1 MFIYNSSPHCFS
13 ALSPIITSFT
23 KLITSV
29 IALIQRVYQH
39 IHNLAMLLHS
49 NSDCRQCQEYRMS
62 KISEEIAIDSEL
74 LVVQQAARLITQSAD
89 PVPAI
94 QGILRLLSELLGL
107 NRGRVVLPNNES
119 GRLEIKYAYGL
130 TDVERNKGQYE
141 LGEGVTGRVYQT
153 GQLALIQNIDE
164 EPTYLTRAV
173 DRVNLPNEAVA
184 YLAVPIVLDELPVGV
199 LAVHRLRSRD
209 RQFQRDL
216 SLLQVIATFIGQVLR
231 VKELISERTAHLV
244 SENKLLRNKLE
255 GKGAQYGI
263 FGESPVLKRAI
274 EQALQVVGT
283 DTTVLLLG
291 ESGTGKERFA
301 RMQHIAS
308 ERASGPFVSINCG
321 AIPANLI
328 ESELFGHEKG
338 AFTGATTAKKGKIE
352 LANGG
357 TLFLDEIGD
366 LDLDLQ
372 TKLLKV
378 LEDRE
383 IQRVGGTKS
392 IPVDLRIVAAT
403 HQNLQ
408 EAVNENRF
416 RLDLFYRLNVFPIR
430 LPALRARQGDV
441 SILARHFLN
450 GANEDYGRNVV
461 FGPGSLEQLESY
473 LWPGNIRQLENL
485 VKRAVLL
492 CGDTMISRELIAQ
505 ILAEEG
511 GISSPLVAEGKRQE
525 FSSPAQYDV
534 QPAYSPPPIAPVS
547 QPHTVDHGMRPYAR
561 VNDSEVGQIVNA
573 LKLNYGNKTR
583 AAISLGLTPRQ
594 LRYRMK
600 KLDIIDI

>member
-1 MFIYNSSPHCFS
+1 M
-13 ALSPIITSFT
+13 
-23 KLITSV
+23 
-29 IALIQRVYQH
+29 Q
-39 IHNLAMLLHS
+39 
-49 NSDCRQCQEYRMS
+49 
-62 KISEEIAIDSEL
+62 KISDETAIDSEL

-107 NRGRVVLPNNES
+107 NRGRVVLPNKQSE
-119 GRLEIKYAYGL
+119 RLEIQYAYGL
-130 TDVERNKGQYE
+130 TDVERNKGQYD
-141 LGEGVTGRVYQT
+141 LGEGITGRVYQT

-184 YLAVPIVLDELPVGV
+184 YLSVPIILDELPIGV
-199 LAVHRLRSRD
+199 LAVHRLRNRE

-216 SLLQVIATFIGQVLR
+216 SLLQIIATFIGQVLR
-231 VKELISERTAHLV
+231 VKELISERTAHLLT
-244 SENKLLRNKLE
+244 ENKLLRNKLE

-263 FGESPVLKRAI
+263 LGESPALQRAI
-274 EQALQVVGT
+274 EQALQVVSTG
-283 DTTVLLLG
+283 TTVLLLG

-321 AIPANLI
+321 AIPAALI

-366 LDLDLQ
+366 LELDLQ

-378 LEDRE
+378 LEDRD

-392 IPVDLRIVAAT
+392 IPVDIRIVAAT

-430 LPALRARQGDV
+430 LPPLRSRQGDV
-441 SILARHFLN
+441 AILARHFLN
-450 GANEDYGRNVV
+450 GANEEYSRNVV
-461 FGPGSLEQLESY
+461 FGLGSLERLECY

-492 CGDTMISRELIAQ
+492 CGETLISNDLIEQ

-511 GISSPLVAEGKRQE
+511 GITSPTGIIDKPENLETFRRDI
-525 FSSPAQYDV
+525 PLH
-534 QPAYSPPPIAPVS
+534 YSEPPMATASV
-547 QPHTVDHGMRPYAR
+547 PHNMNHGMRPYSR
-561 VNDSEVGQIVNA
+561 VRDDEIDLILNA

-594 LRYRMK
+594 LRYRLK
-600 KLDIIDI
+600 KLEIEVSL

>member
-1 MFIYNSSPHCFS
+1 MMTKVSSETT
-13 ALSPIITSFT
+13 I
-23 KLITSV
+23 
-29 IALIQRVYQH
+29 
-39 IHNLAMLLHS
+39 N
-49 NSDCRQCQEYRMS
+49 
-62 KISEEIAIDSEL
+62 SEL
-74 LVVQQAARLITQSAD
+74 LVVQQAARLITHSAD
-89 PVPAI
+89 PEPAI
-94 QGILRLLSELLGL
+94 QGILRLLSQLLGL
-107 NRGRVVLPNNES
+107 NRGRVVLPNKQT
-119 GRLEIKYAYGL
+119 GRLEIQYAYGL
-130 TDVERNKGQYE
+130 TDAERNRGQY
-141 LGEGVTGRVYQT
+141 LIGEGVTGRVYQT

-173 DRVNLPNEAVA
+173 DRVKLPNEAVA

-199 LAVHRLRSRD
+199 LAVHRLRSRE

-231 VKELISERTAHLV
+231 VKELISERTAHLL

-255 GKGAQYGI
+255 SKGAQYGI
-263 FGESPVLKRAI
+263 IGESPALQRAI
-274 EQALQVVGT
+274 EQALQVARTG
-283 DTTVLLLG
+283 TTVLLLG
-291 ESGTGKERFA
+291 ESGTGKERFS
-301 RMQHIAS
+301 RMQHLAS
-308 ERASGPFVSINCG
+308 ERAAGPFVAINCA
-321 AIPANLI
+321 AIPASLI

-338 AFTGATTAKKGKIE
+338 AFTGATAMKKGKIE

-383 IQRVGGTKS
+383 IQRVGGTRG
-392 IPVDLRIVAAT
+392 IPVDVRIVAAT

-430 LPALRARQGDV
+430 LPPLRARHGDV
-441 SILARHFLN
+441 PILARHFLN
-450 GANEDYGRNVV
+450 AANEEYGRNVV
-461 FGPGSLEQLESY
+461 FGPGSLERLEHY
-473 LWPGNIRQLENL
+473 PWPGNIRQLENL

-492 CGDTMISRELIAQ
+492 CMETMISRDLVEQ
-505 ILAEEG
+505 ILTEEEG
-511 GISSPLVAEGKRQE
+511 ITAPSQGIGNKEVRDAVSPHYELPVASASVPLGIQ
-525 FSSPAQYDV
+525 
-534 QPAYSPPPIAPVS
+534 
-547 QPHTVDHGMRPYAR
+547 HGIRPYAR
-561 VNDSEVGQIVNA
+561 VRDDEVGQIIDA

-600 KLDIIDI
+600 KLDIQELSP